1 MQGEVEEEA
10 LKKRRRRRG
19 VEEGMVLNGEEN

>member
-10 LKKRRRRRG
+10 PKKRRLRRG